1 MRSPQRVLSTPYSG
15 EPSRRGNGNT
25 ALAVRPD
32 VSSSSKQPISAR
44 ERRPGL
50 PLAAMIL
57 SLSPSKGGD
66 RFSFLALGFFFFFS
80 SSSSFLQARQPPP
93 PPQPPTI
100 PYLSLFQLYYP
111 PLSFFDA
118 AHQLYLICKLP
129 VLPTYSSYIHST
141 LSTHTSPFPPPP
153 LRN

>member
-57 SLSPSKGGD
+57 SLSASLPLKAATASL
-66 RFSFLALGFFFFFS
+66 FSLWAFS
-80 SSSSFLQARQPPP
+80 SSSPLLLPFSKRVNHHHHHNHQPFP
-93 PPQPPTI
+93 I
-100 PYLSLFQLYYP
+100 YLSFNYTILHCLFST
-111 PLSFFDA
+111 PL
-118 AHQLYLICKLP
+118 
-129 VLPTYSSYIHST
+129 TSSI
-141 LSTHTSPFPPPP
+141 
-153 LRN
+153 